1 MDPFDSF
8 FFVLLWL
15 LFGCGLSGLAVV
27 CYCFWCPDHFLS
39 APAPLPAVINIPP
52 LRFVLGAPLPAVIN
66 IPPLRFVLGA
76 PRPYRSPPP
85 TPRTVLHP
93 WS

>member
-52 LRFVLGAPLPAVIN
+52 LRFVLGAP
-66 IPPLRFVLGA
+66 
-76 PRPYRSPPP
+76 RPYRSPPP